1 MYKRQVHSS
10 SGVAGPVR
18 EAWLVGVAG
27 GEIPWLGTVKLMLS
41 GPSSPGTQ
49 YVPGSSFL
57 FLALVIGG
65 IIFAPVGLEVVINR
79 IMQNSPE
86 MYQAKIETDYS
97 SEE

>member
-1 MYKRQVHSS
+1 MIFS
-10 SGVAGPVR
+10 
-18 EAWLVGVAG
+18 EILV
-27 GEIPWLGTVKLMLS
+27 
-41 GPSSPGTQ
+41 
-49 YVPGSSFL
+49 L

>member
-1 MYKRQVHSS
+1 M
-10 SGVAGPVR
+10 ACR

-27 GEIPWLGTVKLMLS
+27 GNPARYGKTNVKWS
-41 GPSSPGTQ
+41 EFPGTQ